1 MDKASQIGM
10 PRAYSYGAT
19 KGMNE
24 MSLNGKTVIVTGA
37 ASGIGLATAQ
47 RFARDGAKVAI
58 WDINEEAAQRAVA
71 ELVATGAKAIASR
84 VDVSKRA
91 QVDAAV
97 ERVRAEFGPVQVLVN
112 NAGITD
118 FRAFMDT
125 TEEDWDR
132 VMTVN
137 LKSMLVCT
145 QAVLPD
151 MLTAKWGRIIN
162 ISSSSAQTGS
172 ARMTAYAASKGG
184 VIAFTKALAQE
195 LASKGIT
202 VNNIPPG
209 FVDTP
214 MLRGEGVAGLGAGV
228 DAVAARSPMGRPGR
242 PENIAAAAAFL
253 ASDDADYITGHTLS
267 VNGGRYSN

>member
-1 MDKASQIGM
+1 M
-10 PRAYSYGAT
+10 PLA
-19 KGMNE
+19 
-24 MSLNGKTVIVTGA
+24 GKNVIVTGA

-47 RFARDGAKVAI
+47 RFAGEGARVAV
-58 WDINEEAAQRAVA
+58 WDINEEGAKRAATD
-71 ELVATGAKAIASR
+71 LVAAGAKAIASR
-84 VDVSKRA
+84 VDVSNRA
-91 QVDAAV
+91 QVNAGV
-97 ERVRAEFGPVQVLVN
+97 ERVHAEFGPVQVIVN
-112 NAGITD
+112 NAGITY
-118 FRAFMDT
+118 FKPFMDV
-125 TEEDWDR
+125 TEENWDH
-132 VMTVN
+132 VMSIN

-151 MLTAKWGRIIN
+151 MLAANWGRIIN

-195 LASKGIT
+195 LARTGIT

-214 MLRGEGVAGLGAGV
+214 MLRSEGVAGLGLGV
-228 DAVAARSPMGRPGR
+228 DEVAARSPMGRPGR
-242 PENIAAAAAFL
+242 PENIAAACLFL

>member
-1 MDKASQIGM
+1 
-10 PRAYSYGAT
+10 
-19 KGMNE
+19 
-24 MSLNGKTVIVTGA
+24 MSLHGKTVIVTGA

-58 WDINEEAAQRAVA
+58 WDINEEAAQRAA
-71 ELVATGAKAIASR
+71 ADLVAAGANAIASR
-84 VDVSKRA
+84 VDVSKRV

-97 ERVRAEFGPVQVLVN
+97 ERFHASFGPVQVLVN
-112 NAGITD
+112 NAGVTD
-118 FRAFMDT
+118 FRAFMET

-132 VMTVN
+132 IMSIN

-151 MLTAKWGRIIN
+151 MLAAKWGRIIN

-184 VIAFTKALAQE
+184 VIGFTKALAQE
-195 LASKGIT
+195 VAAKGIT

-209 FVDTP
+209 FIDTP
-214 MLRGEGVAGLGAGV
+214 MLRGEGVAGLGV
-228 DAVAARSPMGRPGR
+228 PVETVAASSPMKRAGR
-242 PENIAAAAAFL
+242 PENIAAACVFL
-253 ASDDADYITGHTLS
+253 ASDEADYITGHTLS

>member
-1 MDKASQIGM
+1 
-10 PRAYSYGAT
+10 
-19 KGMNE
+19 
-24 MSLNGKTVIVTGA
+24 MSLAGKVVIVTGA
-37 ASGIGLATAQ
+37 ASGIGLAAAQ
-47 RFARDGAKVAI
+47 RFAREGAKVVI
-58 WDINEEAAQRAVA
+58 WDIAEEGAQRAAA
-71 ELVATGAKAIASR
+71 ELVAGGASAIATR
-84 VDVSKRA
+84 VDVSSRA
-91 QVDAAV
+91 QVDAGLV
-97 ERVRAEFGPVQVLVN
+97 RVHAELGPVSILVN

-118 FRAFMDT
+118 FTPFLEL
-125 TEEDWDR
+125 TEDKWDR
-132 VMTVN
+132 IMSIN

-151 MLTAKWGRIIN
+151 MLAAKWGRIIN

-195 LASKGIT
+195 LAPSGIT

-214 MLRGEGVAGLGAGV
+214 MLRGEGVAGMGASV
-228 DAVAARSPMGRPGR
+228 EAVAARSPMGRAGR
-242 PENIAAAAAFL
+242 PENIAAACVFL

>member
-1 MDKASQIGM
+1 
-10 PRAYSYGAT
+10 
-19 KGMNE
+19 
-24 MSLNGKTVIVTGA
+24 MSLNGKIVVVTGA

-47 RFARDGAKVAI
+47 RFAKKGAEVAL
-58 WDINEEAAQRAVA
+58 WDINEEAAQRAA
-71 ELVATGAKAIASR
+71 TELVASGAKAIASR

-97 ERVRAEFGPVQVLVN
+97 QRVHEQLGQIQVLVN

-118 FRAFMDT
+118 FRAFMET

-132 VMTVN
+132 VITIN
-137 LKSMLVCT
+137 LKSMLVVT

-151 MLTAKWGRIIN
+151 MLAANWGRIIN

-184 VIAFTKALAQE
+184 VIAFTKSLAQE

-202 VNNIPPG
+202 VNNVPPG

-214 MLRGEGVAGLGAGV
+214 MLRGEGVAGLGVAV
-228 DAVAARSPMGRPGR
+228 EAVAARSPMGRAGR
-242 PENIAAAAAFL
+242 PENIAAACTFL

>member
-1 MDKASQIGM
+1 
-10 PRAYSYGAT
+10 
-19 KGMNE
+19 
-24 MSLNGKTVIVTGA
+24 MSLAGKIVVVTGA

-47 RFARDGAKVAI
+47 RFARDGAKVAV
-58 WDINEEAAQRAVA
+58 WDINEEGAKRGAE
-71 ELVATGAKAIASR
+71 ELVAAGGKAISCR
-84 VDVSKRA
+84 VDVSNRA
-91 QVDAAV
+91 QIDVGVKEVHAA
-97 ERVRAEFGPVQVLVN
+97 FGPVQILVN

-118 FRAFMDT
+118 FCSFMEM
-125 TEEDWDR
+125 TEEKWDR
-132 VMTVN
+132 IMTIN

-151 MLTAKWGRIIN
+151 MLAAKWGRIIN

-184 VIAFTKALAQE
+184 VIAFTKSLAQE
-195 LASKGIT
+195 LASSGIT
-202 VNNIPPG
+202 VNNVPPG

-214 MLRGEGVAGLGAGV
+214 MLRNEGVAGMGASV
-228 DAVAARSPMGRPGR
+228 DAVAAHSPMKRPGR
-242 PENIAAAAAFL
+242 PENIAAACAFL

>member
-1 MDKASQIGM
+1 M
-10 PRAYSYGAT
+10 PLT
-19 KGMNE
+19 
-24 MSLNGKTVIVTGA
+24 GKNAIVTGA

-47 RFARDGAKVAI
+47 RFAREGARVAL
-58 WDINEEAAQRAVA
+58 WDIDEEGVERAAAA
-71 ELVATGAKAIASR
+71 LVAGGAKAIASK

-91 QVDAAV
+91 DVQAGLAAV
-97 ERVRAEFGPVQVLVN
+97 HAEFGPVQILVN
-112 NAGITD
+112 NAGISD
-118 FRAFMDT
+118 FTAFMEM
-125 TEEDWDR
+125 TEENWDR
-132 VMTVN
+132 VMSIN

-151 MLTAKWGRIIN
+151 MLAAKWGRVIN

-195 LASKGIT
+195 LAQAGIT

-214 MLRGEGVAGLGAGV
+214 LLRNEGVAALGVSVEAL
-228 DAVAARSPMGRPGR
+228 AARSPMGRPGR
-242 PENIAAAAAFL
+242 PENIAAACAFL

>member
-1 MDKASQIGM
+1 MSQ
-10 PRAYSYGAT
+10 A
-19 KGMNE
+19 
-24 MSLNGKTVIVTGA
+24 GKIVIVTGA

-47 RFARDGAKVAI
+47 RFARDGARVAV
-58 WDINEEAAQRAVA
+58 WDINEEGAKRAAD
-71 ELVATGAKAIASR
+71 ELVAGGAKAIACR
-84 VDVSKRA
+84 VDVSNRA
-91 QVDAAV
+91 QVDAGV
-97 ERVRAEFGPVQVLVN
+97 ERVHAAFGQVQVLVN

-118 FRAFMDT
+118 FCSFMEM
-125 TEEDWDR
+125 TEERWER
-132 VMTVN
+132 VMSIN

-151 MLTAKWGRIIN
+151 MLAAKWGRIIN

-195 LASKGIT
+195 LAASGIT
-202 VNNIPPG
+202 VNNVPPG

-214 MLRGEGVAGLGAGV
+214 MLRGDGVAGMGASV
-228 DAVAARSPMGRPGR
+228 EAVAARSPMGRPGR
-242 PENIAAAAAFL
+242 PENIAAACAFL